1 MFELLDTCQQ
11 NAVIKVVGIGGG
23 GGNAVE
29 HMMAGHIEG
38 VEFICANTDAQ
49 ALKNSSANTVIQ
61 LGENITRGL
70 GAGANPEVGRRAAE
84 EDREKIRAVLG
95 GADMVFIAAG
105 MGGGTGTGAAPVFAQ
120 IAKELGILTVAVTTK
135 PFSFEGK
142 MRLQTAEQGIANL
155 SQYVDSL
162 ITIPNN
168 KLLSVLGK
176 NVTLINAFK
185 AANDVLR
192 GAVQG
197 IAELI
202 TRPGLINVD
211 FADVRTVMSEMGMA
225 MMGTGVSSGEH
236 RARLAAEAA
245 IASPLL
251 EDVDLTGAKGVL
263 VNITSGL
270 DLSIGEFEEVGE
282 VVREI
287 TSDSATVVVG
297 TVIDPDLRDEVR
309 VTVIV
314 TGLGRKQVAA
324 ALKMPSLEHVKT
336 GTDSQIDYGQ
346 LDKPAISR
354 RHEPKGPEPISA
366 PQQQFQQSQTLTQPA
381 SLAPQQPASQQQ
393 FTPPAAPQ
401 VTASPQHPQTAQPVL
416 REPPPQT
423 LTRAMPVTE
432 NLHDIDYLDIPA
444 FLRRREEEVTS

>member
-1 MFELLDTCQQ
+1 MFELMDTSQQ

-49 ALKNSSANTVIQ
+49 ALRNSSANTIIQ
-61 LGENITRGL
+61 LGETITRGL
-70 GAGANPEVGRRAAE
+70 GAGANPEVGRRSAE
-84 EDREKIRAVLG
+84 EDREKIRTVLT

-135 PFSFEGK
+135 PFSFEGR
-142 MRLQTAEQGIANL
+142 MRLQTADQGIANL

-168 KLLSVLGK
+168 KLLTVLGK

-225 MMGTGVSSGEH
+225 MMGTGVGSGEN

-251 EDVDLTGAKGVL
+251 EDVDLAGAKGVL
-263 VNITSGL
+263 VNITAGL

-282 VVREI
+282 VVKSF
-287 TSDSATVVVG
+287 TSESATVVVG
-297 TVIDPDLRDEVR
+297 TVIDAELRDEVR

-314 TGLGRKQVAA
+314 TGLGRKQVGAG
-324 ALKMPSLEHVKT
+324 LRVPTIESVR
-336 GTDSQIDYGQ
+336 SIDANPDYAE
-346 LDKPAISR
+346 LDKPAIGR
-354 RHEPKGPEPISA
+354 RLAGGSPALSTASSA
-366 PQQQFQQSQTLTQPA
+366 AVALDNLEESEVVVAPLGLTQPKSGA
-381 SLAPQQPASQQQ
+381 GPI
-393 FTPPAAPQ
+393 
-401 VTASPQHPQTAQPVL
+401 QPVS
-416 REPPPQT
+416 PVPPQPT
-423 LTRAMPVTE
+423 PQPKVTSVTE
-432 NLHDIDYLDIPA
+432 NIHDIDYLDIPA
-444 FLRRREEEVTS
+444 FLRRKETEDSL